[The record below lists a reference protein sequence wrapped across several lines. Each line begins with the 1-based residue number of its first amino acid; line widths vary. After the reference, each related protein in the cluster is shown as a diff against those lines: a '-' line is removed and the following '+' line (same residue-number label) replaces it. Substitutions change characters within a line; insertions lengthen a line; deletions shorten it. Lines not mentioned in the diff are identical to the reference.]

1 MVLGERFCRSSPVCS
16 STLRGQV
23 SSGTSLPGSAAGNFT
38 VIGLGELLW
47 DMFPQGRQLG
57 GAPANF
63 AYISS
68 LLGDH
73 GIVASRLGTDALG
86 EEARRRFQHLRLPT
100 DFLQS
105 DTEHPTGTVQ
115 VHLDAGGQPKYEI
128 AGPVAWDFFEMTSE
142 WRALAAQ
149 ASAISYGT
157 LAQRSA
163 VSRKTILEFLDAAP
177 SAAVRVFD
185 VNLRQCFYTAA
196 MLGDSARR
204 ATVIKLNDEE
214 FPAILRLLEAPAALS
229 ATREPRT
236 AMEWVL
242 RATGAKLVC
251 VTRGA
256 CGSLLASP
264 SDYHQ
269 HVGLHITVADT
280 VGAGDAFAA
289 ALVHH
294 YLRGAALAAMNE
306 AANMM
311 GAWVASCSG
320 ATPEPD
326 TRVLEKVRNAAA

>member
-1 MVLGERFCRSSPVCS
+1 MSTSP
-16 STLRGQV
+16 
-23 SSGTSLPGSAAGNFT
+23 SLPSSATGNFT
-38 VIGLGELLW
+38 VVGLGELLW
-47 DMFPQGRQLG
+47 DLFPQGPQLG

-73 GIVASRLGTDALG
+73 GIVASRLGSDALG

-100 DFLQS
+100 DFLQT
-105 DTEHPTGTVQ
+105 DTRHPTGTVR
-115 VHLDAGGQPKYEI
+115 VSLDVLGQPRYEI
-128 AGPVAWDFFEMTSE
+128 AGPVAWDFFEMTDE
-142 WRALAAQ
+142 WRGLAFE

-157 LAQRSA
+157 LAQRSLA
-163 VSRKTILEFLDAAP
+163 SRQTILEFIDRSPAGT
-177 SAAVRVFD
+177 VRVFD
-185 VNLRQCFYTAA
+185 VNLRQAFYSAET
-196 MLGDSARR
+196 LCESARR

-214 FPAILRLLEAPAALS
+214 FPAILRLLKAPEGISAPGEA
-229 ATREPRT
+229 RR

-242 RATGAKLVC
+242 GKTGAKLVC

-264 SDYHQ
+264 AEYHE
-269 HVGLHITVADT
+269 HSGLRITIKDT

-294 YLRGAALAAMNE
+294 YLRGAPLAAMNE
-306 AANMM
+306 AANTM

-320 ATPEPD
+320 AMPEPD
-326 TRVLEKVRNAAA
+326 LAVLEKVRNASL

>member
-1 MVLGERFCRSSPVCS
+1 
-16 STLRGQV
+16 V
-23 SSGTSLPGSAAGNFT
+23 SSSISLPGSAAGNFT
-38 VIGLGELLW
+38 VVGLGELLW

-105 DTEHPTGTVQ
+105 DPVHPTGTVQ
-115 VHLDAGGQPKYEI
+115 VRIDSGGQPKYEI
-128 AGPVAWDFFEMTSE
+128 AGPVAWDFFEMTPE
-142 WRALAAQ
+142 WRSLARQ

-163 VSRKTILEFLDAAP
+163 SSRETILDFLDAA
-177 SAAVRVFD
+177 SEAAVRVFD
-185 VNLRQCFYTAA
+185 VNLRQAFYTAE
-196 MLGDSARR
+196 MLRDSAGR

-214 FPAILRLLEAPAALS
+214 FPAILKLLEAPATLS

-242 RATGAKLVC
+242 QTTGAKLVC

-264 SDYHQ
+264 SGFHQ
-269 HVGLHITVADT
+269 HLGLRITVVDT

-294 YLRGAALAAMNE
+294 YLRGAALPAMNE
-306 AANMM
+306 AANTM
-311 GAWVASCSG
+311 GAWVAGCAG

-326 TRVLEKVRNAAA
+326 TKVLEKVRNATA

>member
-1 MVLGERFCRSSPVCS
+1 V
-16 STLRGQV
+16 LRGHV
-23 SSGTSLPGSAAGNFT
+23 SASASLPGFTAGNFT
-38 VIGLGELLW
+38 VVGLGELLW
-47 DMFPQGRQLG
+47 DMLPQGRQLG

-73 GIVASRLGTDALG
+73 GIVASRLGEDDLG
-86 EEARRRFQHLRLPT
+86 EEARRRFQHLGLPT

-105 DTEHPTGTVQ
+105 DSDRPTGTVQ

-128 AGPVAWDFFEMTSE
+128 AGPVAWDFFEITPE
-142 WRALAAQ
+142 WRSLAAQ

-157 LAQRSA
+157 LAQRSE
-163 VSRKTILEFLDAAP
+163 VSRKTILEFLDAA
-177 SAAVRVFD
+177 AAGAVRVFD
-185 VNLRQCFYTAA
+185 VNLRQTFYTAE

-204 ATVIKLNDEE
+204 ATIIKLNDEE
-214 FPAILRLLEAPAALS
+214 FPAILRLLKAPATLS

-236 AMEWVL
+236 AMRWLL
-242 RATGAKLVC
+242 RTTGAKLVC

-269 HVGLHITVADT
+269 HAGLQITVADT

-294 YLRGAALAAMNE
+294 YLRGAALGAMNE
-306 AANMM
+306 AANTM

-326 TRVLEKVRNAAA
+326 TPVLEKVRNATA

>member
-1 MVLGERFCRSSPVCS
+1 MSSNASIPV
-16 STLRGQV
+16 
-23 SSGTSLPGSAAGNFT
+23 SAAGNFT
-38 VIGLGELLW
+38 VVGLGELLW
-47 DMFPQGRQLG
+47 DLFPQGRQLG

-73 GIVASRLGTDALG
+73 GVVASRVGTDALG
-86 EEARRRFQHLRLPT
+86 EEAKRRFQHLRLPT

-105 DTEHPTGTVQ
+105 DPTHPTGTVQ
-115 VHLDAGGQPKYEI
+115 VHLDSGGQPKYEI
-128 AGPVAWDFFEMTSE
+128 AGPVAWDFFEMTPE
-142 WRALAAQ
+142 WKSLALQ

-163 VSRKTILEFLDAAP
+163 VSRKTVLEFLDSAP
-177 SAAVRVFD
+177 ARAIRVFD
-185 VNLRQCFYTAA
+185 VNLRQTFYSPET
-196 MLGDSARR
+196 LGDSARR

-214 FPAILRLLEAPAALS
+214 FPAILKLLEAPAALS
-229 ATREPRT
+229 ATQAPRT

-242 RATGAKLVC
+242 RTTGAKLVC

-264 SDYHQ
+264 TDYHQ
-269 HVGLHITVADT
+269 HAGLRITIADS

-294 YLRGAALAAMNE
+294 YLRGAALPAMNE
-306 AANMM
+306 AANTM

-320 ATPEPD
+320 AMPEPD
-326 TRVLEKVRNAAA
+326 TEVLEKVRRAAI

>member
-1 MVLGERFCRSSPVCS
+1 
-16 STLRGQV
+16 V
-23 SSGTSLPGSAAGNFT
+23 SSSSSLPSAGGNFT
-38 VIGLGELLW
+38 VVGLGELLW

-100 DFLQS
+100 DFLQL
-105 DTEHPTGTVQ
+105 DPEHPTGTVQ
-115 VHLDAGGQPKYEI
+115 VRLDSGGQPKYEI
-128 AGPVAWDFFEMTSE
+128 AGPVAWDFFETTPE
-142 WRALAAQ
+142 WRSLAGQ

-163 VSRKTILEFLDAAP
+163 ASRKTILEFLDAAP
-177 SAAVRVFD
+177 AGAVRVFD
-185 VNLRQCFYTAA
+185 VNLRQAFYTAE
-196 MLGDSARR
+196 MLRDSARR

-214 FPAILRLLEAPAALS
+214 FPAILKLLEAPAELS
-229 ATREPRT
+229 ATREPRI

-242 RATGAKLVC
+242 QTTGAKLVC

-264 SDYHQ
+264 SGFHQ
-269 HVGLHITVADT
+269 HAGLHISVVDT

-294 YLRGAALAAMNE
+294 YLRGAALPAMNE
-306 AANMM
+306 AANRM

-326 TRVLEKVRNAAA
+326 NRVLEKVRNATA